1 MTLAQLLA
9 GVYARCSD
17 DKNDEASISEQ
28 AEVGIADCQAN
39 GWAHRLYDADN
50 NRSASRFART
60 GTRPGWDQLM
70 ADLRAGSLGIIWL
83 WESSRG
89 DRKLADWA
97 ALLDECRDRGVLIHV
112 HTHRRTYDLRI
123 ARDWKVM
130 AEDGVDSAYEP
141 EKTSLRVKRDLAA
154 AAAKG
159 RPHGPADYGYARRYH
174 PVTRAY
180 ITQEPDPPASD
191 VVAEIVTRAARS
203 EPLKAIAADLDARG
217 VPTPKNAGRWNRK
230 TIRNIAMNPGYTG
243 HRRTGDGDLV
253 KGWEPIVPLELHQ
266 AAIAVLGQPG
276 RTKTRPGR
284 QRHLLSYLA
293 ACGQCGALLS
303 VRSGHSAL
311 RYRCPPRD
319 CVYVDAAWLDEL
331 VTIAVCDTLA
341 APDAAEL
348 FRADGG
354 DAARHRAESARLRTQ
369 LDEWAAAA
377 VSPRAYQIK
386 EAQLLPKIDRAER
399 AARAAEIPLALRDLI
414 GADNV
419 RGAWDGLEVA
429 AQRDVIRALMDVRV
443 AKAPDRTRAARTDP
457 GRVLIAWR
465 HA

>member
-9 GVYARCSD
+9 GVYARCSH

-28 AEVGIADCQAN
+28 AAEGIADCEAN

-70 ADLRAGSLGIIWL
+70 ADLRAGQIGIVWL

-112 HTHRRTYDLRI
+112 HTHHRTYDLRI
-123 ARDWKVM
+123 ARDWKVL
-130 AEDGVDSAYEP
+130 AEDGIDSAYEP

-159 RPHGPADYGYARRYH
+159 RPHGPVDYGYVRRYD

-180 ITQEPDPPASD
+180 VTQEPDPPASGI
-191 VVAEIVTRAARS
+191 VAEIVTRAARS
-203 EPLKAIAADLDARG
+203 EPLKAIAADLDARQ
-217 VPTPKNAGRWNRK
+217 VPTPKGAPRWVRK
-230 TIRNIAMNPGYTG
+230 TVRNIAMNPGYTG
-243 HRRTGDGDLV
+243 HRRTAGGDLV
-253 KGWEPIVPLELHQ
+253 RGWEPVVSLELHQ
-266 AAIAVLGQPG
+266 AAVAVLSRPG
-276 RTKTRPGR
+276 RTVTRPGR
-284 QRHLLSYLA
+284 QVHLLSYLA
-293 ACGQCGALLS
+293 ACGVCGALLS
-303 VRSGHSAL
+303 ARSGHSAL

-331 VTIAVCDTLA
+331 VAIAVCDALT

-348 FRADGG
+348 FRADSG
-354 DAARHRAESARLRTQ
+354 DAARHRAEAAALRRQ
-369 LDEWAAAA
+369 LDEWAAASVA
-377 VSPRAYQIK
+377 PRAYQIK
-386 EAQLLPKIDRAER
+386 EDQLLPKIERAER
-399 AARAAEIPLALRDLI
+399 AARAAEIPLVLRDLI
-414 GADNV
+414 GAEDV
-419 RGAWDGLEVA
+419 RAAWDGLEVA
-429 AQRDVIRALMDVRV
+429 ARRDVIRALMDVSV
-443 AKAPDRTRAARTDP
+443 ARAPDRTRASRTDP
-457 GRVLIAWR
+457 ARVIIGWK